1 MKIMLAALQR
11 EVSGISSLPAVSFA
25 TNCGIWLN
33 RVKGLTMTLVKE
45 SRLTQKKTQ
54 EVMRRNEEI
63 EKELAI
69 VRSLRM
75 KQNAMDLEKEKKVN
89 EVLLSKWM
97 EEEKEMIAKCGS
109 VGEMMEQALGEEE
122 VTALR
127 ECVAEVYALLEVVG
141 VSYTL
146 SEEKKKVVEKL
157 IGCCREAKRK
167 ETGLCGRWRMMCSA
181 CGKEEA
187 TGETGEQE
195 AGEGA
200 AEMEGNQP
208 DCSRSVTGAD
218 SEGGIREEE
227 SFVP

>member
-1 MKIMLAALQR
+1 MKVMLGALQR
-11 EVSGISSLPAVSFA
+11 EVSGTPSLPAVSFV

-33 RVKGLTMTLVKE
+33 RVKVLTMTLVKE
-45 SRLTQKKTQ
+45 SRLTQKKMQ

-75 KQNAMDLEKEKKVN
+75 KQNAMDLEKEKSVN

-109 VGEMMEQALGEEE
+109 VDEMVEQAMGEEE
-122 VTALR
+122 VKAMC

-146 SEEKKKVVEKL
+146 GEEKKKVVEKL
-157 IGCCREAKRK
+157 IGCYREAKRK
-167 ETGLCGRWRMMCSA
+167 ETGLCGGCRMTCSA
-181 CGKEEA
+181 SGKEAEA
-187 TGETGEQE
+187 GETGEQE

-208 DCSRSVTGAD
+208 DCSRSVAGTD